1 MKKLFILLS
10 AFSLSLSAVDLTVTP
25 RSPWK
30 ASGEKEYSVD
40 FDGGKSWPT
49 LQIKPATLRPN
60 TYYRLTFE
68 AKDSSRGEAKTQAG
82 FQYARNGKNATQYLQ
97 WRGNLEY
104 TPIVLYFKTGDDARN
119 ALRQIESM
127 EETFRELEIS
137 IGKPALSELKKEDW
151 AESWKIHFK
160 PIEISETL
168 AVTPSWSEFRAR
180 PGQHVIVL
188 DPGMSFGTGQ
198 HATTKSCLASIDRR
212 IAELR
217 SAGAGEIAM
226 LDAGSGSGILAIA
239 ACKLG
244 CTRVDA
250 FDIDPDTV
258 GVARENARKNGI
270 ADGELSLAA
279 ASLMEYE
286 SGIRYDIVA
295 ANILSSA
302 LLAGKEKLLSFCK
315 PGGRLILA
323 GILAKEYDGVKATF
337 ESTGRC
343 TELFSIQEKE
353 WRGGTYLVK

>member
-1 MKKLFILLS
+1 
-10 AFSLSLSAVDLTVTP
+10 
-25 RSPWK
+25 
-30 ASGEKEYSVD
+30 
-40 FDGGKSWPT
+40 
-49 LQIKPATLRPN
+49 
-60 TYYRLTFE
+60 
-68 AKDSSRGEAKTQAG
+68 
-82 FQYARNGKNATQYLQ
+82 
-97 WRGNLEY
+97 
-104 TPIVLYFKTGDDARN
+104 
-119 ALRQIESM
+119 
-127 EETFRELEIS
+127 
-137 IGKPALSELKKEDW
+137 
-151 AESWKIHFK
+151 
-160 PIEISETL
+160 
-168 AVTPSWSEFRAR
+168 
-180 PGQHVIVL
+180 
-188 DPGMSFGTGQ
+188 
-198 HATTKSCLASIDRR
+198 
-212 IAELR
+212 
-217 SAGAGEIAM
+217 M

-239 ACKLG
+239 ASKLG

-323 GILAKEYDGVKATF
+323 GILEKEYDGVKAAF
-337 ESTGRC
+337 EATGRC

>member
-1 MKKLFILLS
+1 MDDIIYCCVMTDRSEFKDASPELLS
-10 AFSLSLSAVDLTVTP
+10 ALGYDFSS
-25 RSPWK
+25 WK
-30 ASGEKEYSVD
+30 DEESGEIRH
-40 FDGGKSWPT
+40 T
-49 LQIKPATLRPN
+49 LYFST
-60 TYYRLTFE
+60 E
-68 AKDSSRGEAKTQAG
+68 KDSLDAKRVLEEKDAE
-82 FQYARNGKNATQYLQ
+82 FQSFGIHFTAFACTK
-97 WRGNLEY
+97 
-104 TPIVLYFKTGDDARN
+104 
-119 ALRQIESM
+119 
-127 EETFRELEIS
+127 
-137 IGKPALSELKKEDW
+137 LKKEDW
-151 AESWKIHFK
+151 AEAWKIHFK
-160 PIEISETL
+160 PLVISETL
-168 AVTPSWSEFRAR
+168 AIAPSWEHFEAA
-180 PGQHVIVL
+180 PGQIVVKL

-217 SAGAGEIAM
+217 SAGTGEIAM

-244 CTRVDA
+244 CTRADA

-323 GILAKEYDGVKATF
+323 GILKKEYDGVKAAF
-337 ESTGRC
+337 EATGRC